1 MHKVLFSLVQPMMHM
16 EMVNL
21 KSVIHD
27 KNCEKTII
35 IKEYLFQNSS
45 LNSAHCL
52 VSEFVTIKKLL
63 LNKYIYEKYFIIKI
77 QIQILICINLEAGD
91 DVIHSQNQ

>member
-1 MHKVLFSLVQPMMHM
+1 VHKVLFSLVQPMMRM

-35 IKEYLFQNSS
+35 IKEYLFH
-45 LNSAHCL
+45 SAHCL
-52 VSEFVTIKKLL
+52 VSEFVIIQKLL
-63 LNKYIYEKYFIIKI
+63 LNKYIYDKYFVIKI
-77 QIQILICINLEAGD
+77 QIQILIFINLEAGD
-91 DVIHSQNQ
+91 DVIDSQNQ